1 MAMATQYYVG
11 NFAAPTTAAPVAV
24 ATGTATKTLLQI
36 TCPSTRG
43 LNVVEWGISFT
54 GTPASVVCELI
65 HTTTV
70 AGGTA
75 TAVTPTVWSDALSP
89 ASMMTAGFSPT
100 TEGSVVATTRI
111 GDVQIV
117 SSNQYIKQFPLGSE
131 FDVPPSGVL
140 RVRVTAAVSVNAL
153 CYVIWHEG

>member
-1 MAMATQYYVG
+1 MAMPTLYYAG
-11 NFAAPTTAAPVAV
+11 NFAAPTTAPPVAV
-24 ATGTATKTLLQI
+24 ATGTTTKTLLQLSA
-36 TCPSTRG
+36 PSSRG

-54 GTPASVVCELI
+54 GTPAAVVCELI

-70 AGGTA
+70 AGGTP
-75 TAVTPTVWSDALSP
+75 TAVTPTVWSDALSS
-89 ASMMTAGFSPT
+89 ASLVTAGFSPT
-100 TEGSVVATTRI
+100 SEGTVAATTRI

-131 FDVPPSGVL
+131 FDVPPSGVV
-140 RVRVTAAVSVNAL
+140 RVRVTAATSVNAL